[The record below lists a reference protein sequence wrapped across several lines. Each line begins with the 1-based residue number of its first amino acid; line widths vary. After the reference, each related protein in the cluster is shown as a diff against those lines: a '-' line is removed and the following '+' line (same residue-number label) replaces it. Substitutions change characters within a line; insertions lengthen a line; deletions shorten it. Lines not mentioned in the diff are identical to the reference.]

1 MSPLLLVTRR
11 EITEKLRSKAFR
23 IVNGIIVGLVLLA
36 TILPGLLA
44 DDGPSTFTLGV
55 VGDGA
60 ATVGAVAEQQAA
72 VFGAELELTTLPD
85 EAAARTAVEEGDV
98 ELALLEGDR
107 LLATG
112 DVTGDRIELLENA
125 RRLAGLDGALA
136 DAGVDADERSQL
148 LAPPPLDVEV
158 VGEQDTGPSPDP
170 VALTVGLAASAA
182 LYGLLIFYGQ
192 QIAQGLV
199 QEKQSR
205 VIEVLLATVRPID
218 LLGGKLLGLGLL
230 GLAQLVLMAVAG
242 YVGLLVSGGGG
253 SVPPAAIGTLGAL
266 VPWFLLGY
274 ALYATLFALAAAL
287 VPRIEDL
294 QTAMTVPIILL
305 IGGFFLTQFT
315 ITDPDG
321 TMGTIAAVLPFS
333 APIAQPLRPALGASN
348 GLLTVIGA
356 VSTIATTAVLVP
368 FAARVHAGAALSTR
382 SKIGIREALR
392 RGRE

>member
-1 MSPLLLVTRR
+1 MNALLLVTRR
-11 EITEKLRSKAFR
+11 EILEKLRSRAFR
-23 IVNGIIVGLVLLA
+23 IVNGVIVALVLLA

-55 VGDGA
+55 VGDR
-60 ATVGAVAEQQAA
+60 ATAVATVAEQQAA
-72 VFGAELELTTLPD
+72 VFGAELELTPLPD
-85 EAAARTAVEEGDV
+85 EDAARAAVEDGDV
-98 ELALLEGDR
+98 EVALLDGGR

-112 DVTGDRIELLENA
+112 DVTGNRIELLENA
-125 RRLAGLDGALA
+125 RRLAGLDSALA
-136 DAGVDADERSQL
+136 DAGVDPADRAEL
-148 LAPPPLDVEV
+148 LSPAPLAVEV

-170 VALTVGLAASAA
+170 LALTVGLAASAA

-192 QIAQGLV
+192 QIAQGIV

-230 GLAQLVLMAVAG
+230 GLGQLVLMAVAG
-242 YVGLLVSGGGG
+242 YVGLLVSGGGD
-253 SVPPAAIGTLGAL
+253 SVPTAAIGTLTAL

-333 APIAQPLRPALGASN
+333 APIAQPLRPALGASS

-368 FAARVHAGAALSTR
+368 FAARIHAGAALATR
-382 SKIGIREALR
+382 SKVGVREALR
-392 RGRE
+392 RSRD

>member
-1 MSPLLLVTRR
+1 MNALLLVTRR
-11 EITEKLRSKAFR
+11 EILEKLRSRAFR
-23 IVNGIIVGLVLLA
+23 IVNGVIVALVLLA
-36 TILPGLLA
+36 TILPGLLG

-55 VGDGA
+55 VGDEA
-60 ATVGAVAEQQAA
+60 AAVATVAEQQAA

-85 EAAARTAVEEGDV
+85 EDAARAAVEDGDV
-98 ELALLEGDR
+98 EVALLDGDR

-112 DVTGDRIELLENA
+112 EVTGNRIELLENA

-136 DAGVDADERSQL
+136 DAGVDPGERAEL
-148 LAPPPLDVEV
+148 LAPAPLAVEV

-170 VALTVGLAASAA
+170 LALTVGLAASAA

-192 QIAQGLV
+192 QIAQGIV

-230 GLAQLVLMAVAG
+230 GLGQLVLMAVAG
-242 YVGLLVSGGGG
+242 YVGLLVSGGGD
-253 SVPPAAIGTLGAL
+253 SVPTAAIGTLTAL

-333 APIAQPLRPALGASN
+333 APIAQPLRPALGASS

-368 FAARVHAGAALSTR
+368 FAARIHAGAALATR
-382 SKIGIREALR
+382 SKVGVREALR
-392 RGRE
+392 RSRD